1 MDACNGT
8 RQAST
13 SDGSIHFLLVADR
26 RAVHADVQLRNAGD
40 RWVADSNSS
49 GRQVTGI
56 GSTARAAVVASLAW
70 LGSATVAELL
80 ADLRLLDVSRRLR
93 EVSVR

>member
-1 MDACNGT
+1 MDAFDGT
-8 RQAST
+8 RHAST
-13 SDGSIHFLLVADR
+13 SDSPLQFRLVADSV
-26 RAVHADVQLRNAGD
+26 AVRADVRLRNAGD

-56 GSTARAAVVASLAW
+56 GSTARAAIVASLEW
-70 LGSATVAELL
+70 LGSPTVAELL